1 MENKIVFEL
10 MRKDEPIS
18 KVIWNR
24 GSNTVIVRGICSS
37 SFIYIPK
44 DSSENDLKFF
54 LNSRVVSQRSINTLD
69 FIKRTR
75 GFKYGDNIWIKFE
88 NDNIT
93 WDGLNKEIEK
103 LKSL

>member
-1 MENKIVFEL
+1 MEKEIVFEL

-24 GSNTVIVRGICSS
+24 GNNTVIVTDICRSS
-37 SFIYIPK
+37 LIYIPT
-44 DSSENDLKFF
+44 DSTEEDLKFF
-54 LNSRVVSQRSINTLD
+54 LNSRIVPQRSTNTLD
-69 FIKRTR
+69 IIKRTR

-88 NDNIT
+88 NDHIT

-103 LKSL
+103 LISM